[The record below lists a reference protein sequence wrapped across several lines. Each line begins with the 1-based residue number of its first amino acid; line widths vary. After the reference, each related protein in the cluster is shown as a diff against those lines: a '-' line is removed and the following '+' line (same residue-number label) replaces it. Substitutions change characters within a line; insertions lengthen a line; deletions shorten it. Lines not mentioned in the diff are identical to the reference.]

1 MKKFDASKSNF
12 GAKGWFFIFYTAIA
26 YLLISCVTN
35 AMSVAVNIYNGMYGW
50 NPTTIYTMISVAS
63 GCSVVAAFVMGRLCS
78 KYSPKII
85 SIVLAALYVL
95 GTLLLGRVSA
105 FWQLGLILCIV
116 HPCALSWGY
125 NVNPVMIANWFPR
138 KKGLVMGWATMG
150 LPLGAGLAAKIFI
163 WANTNLGFANA
174 FAPFSAIAFIG
185 LLILVFWVRVDPE
198 DAGYRPDNDTE
209 MTSEQAAKMLA
220 ETKQIAA
227 TSPWTAK
234 RMLTTK
240 QFWIIVIPFGIQ
252 TLFSNGVMGQM
263 IPRLIELGYPQGQ
276 AVNMLFT
283 TACIAAAG
291 SYVCGLI
298 DAKLGPK
305 KATMLVFIL
314 AIAALLLNLSGNI
327 VLLWISLALI
337 GVCIGGAANFVA
349 SLGVEYWGRANFS
362 RAYGVIQ
369 PTNQL
374 IGAFGSAFFAQIAAR
389 FGGYSA
395 SYIAVAVLLL
405 IGLLIFSRV
414 NGDFVKEREAQ
425 FAAEDKASC

>member
-1 MKKFDASKSNF
+1 MEKFNVSKSNF
-12 GAKGWFFIFYTAIA
+12 GAKGWFFIFYVAIA

-35 AMSVAVNIYNGMYGW
+35 AMSVAVNMYNGMYGW

-85 SIVLAALYVL
+85 SIVLATLYVV

-105 FWQLGLILCIV
+105 FWQLGLILCVV

-150 LPLGAGLAAKIFI
+150 LPLGAGLAAKIFL
-163 WANTNLGFANA
+163 WANQNLGFANA

-185 LLILVFWVRVDPE
+185 LLILVFWVKVDPE
-198 DAGYRPDNDTE
+198 EAGYRPDNDNS
-209 MTSEQAAKMLA
+209 MTSEQAQEMFRQ
-220 ETKQIAA
+220 TKRAA
-227 TSPWTAK
+227 ANSPWTTSRLLK
-234 RMLTTK
+234 TK
-240 QFWIIVIPFGIQ
+240 QLWFIVIPFGIQ

-263 IPRLIELGYPQGQ
+263 IPRLVELGYPQAE
-276 AVNMLFT
+276 AVNMLFI
-283 TACIAAAG
+283 TAIIAAVG
-291 SYVCGLI
+291 SYLCGIL
-298 DAKLGPK
+298 DAKVGPK
-305 KATMLVFIL
+305 KATMVVFVAAIL
-314 AIAALLLNLSGNI
+314 ALLLNLTGN
-327 VLLWISLALI
+327 VALLWVSLALI

-349 SLGVEYWGRANFS
+349 SLGVELWGRANFS

-369 PTNQL
+369 PINQL

-389 FGGYSA
+389 FGGYNA
-395 SYIAVAVLLL
+395 SYIAVAVLLF
-405 IGLLIFSRV
+405 IGLVIFSRV
-414 NGDFVKEREAQ
+414 NGSFVKEREAEFEKENQ
-425 FAAEDKASC
+425 VH